1 MQALAAIHYDRGYDV
16 DRILNEVSQA
26 LCGRGIRVGGLL
38 QVAGRELGSDCMQ
51 SVHLVDLLTQESFSI
66 WEDRGVGVQGC
77 RLSANGLAEAEAALT
92 AAVEQR
98 VDLLIV
104 NRFGRAESEGH
115 GVRQSIER
123 AVPEG
128 IAVLTAV
135 RAPYDAA
142 WEEFHGGM
150 ATDLPCSNTVVIDWA
165 MAATV
170 KAID

>member
-1 MQALAAIHYDRGYDV
+1 MDE
-16 DRILNEVSQA
+16 N
-26 LCGRGIRVGGLL
+26 
-38 QVAGRELGSDCMQ
+38 
-51 SVHLVDLLTQESFSI
+51 
-66 WEDRGVGVQGC
+66 
-77 RLSANGLAEAEAALT
+77 
-92 AAVEQR
+92 
-98 VDLLIV
+98 
-104 NRFGRAESEGH
+104 GH

>member
-26 LCGRGIRVGGLL
+26 LCRQGIRVGGLV
-38 QVAGRELGSDCMQ
+38 QVTGREPISGCMQ